1 MAVVGAIGAAQYQ
14 QQGAI
19 GKYNQA
25 VADRNA
31 VVAEQEA
38 ALIEKQSE
46 FDIARFDKN
55 FRKIEGTTRV
65 ALAKS
70 GVVAGSGTAYK
81 IAASNAREAE
91 LERQIISYNSKVAQ
105 SRKIESANFARIQGN
120 IARQSARLAQIGTLA
135 STGTSLLAMS
145 NFSSGSPQSSTYSQA
160 NYSFA
165 RSRYCQRY
173 LHLQQ
178 KLDQL
183 RKLHLFNQELKY
195 HYLKLLVL
203 L

>member
-1 MAVVGAIGAAQYQ
+1 MGVPQAIVGGIGLLQYQ

-25 VADRNA
+25 VANRNA
-31 VVAEQEA
+31 QVAEQEA

-91 LERQIISYNSKVAQ
+91 LQRQIITYNSKVAQ

-135 STGTSLLAMS
+135 STGTSLLGMS
-145 NFSSGSPQSSTYSQA
+145 NFGSQAQSSVYSQA
-160 NYSFA
+160 NFNFA
-165 RSRYCQRY
+165 SSR
-173 LHLQQ
+173 
-178 KLDQL
+178 
-183 RKLHLFNQELKY
+183 
-195 HYLKLLVL
+195 
-203 L
+203 

>member
-1 MAVVGAIGAAQYQ
+1 MGVPQAIVGGIGLLQYQ

-25 VADRNA
+25 VANRNA
-31 VVAEQEA
+31 QVAEQEA

-91 LERQIISYNSKVAQ
+91 LQRQIITYNSKVAQ

-135 STGTSLLAMS
+135 STGTSLLTIS
-145 NFSSGSPQSSTYSQA
+145 NFGSTPRSDTFTGELQTYGGG
-160 NYSFA
+160 YSF
-165 RSRYCQRY
+165 
-173 LHLQQ
+173 
-178 KLDQL
+178 
-183 RKLHLFNQELKY
+183 
-195 HYLKLLVL
+195 
-203 L
+203 